1 MLGLATAASQ
11 REVSVLME
19 TQIKRAS
26 PRTAVP
32 HPAGRAGRLYRR
44 RGLFAALA
52 IATVWLA
59 APSPLGAQSRE
70 TAPLG
75 ATVNKSPGGSVQGTT
90 FRVWA
95 PNAESVSVIG
105 TFNNWD
111 GRRHAMGK
119 DGNTGNWSID
129 IREAKP
135 GDEYLYL
142 INGELRRKDPRA
154 RQVTAS
160 DGNSVIY
167 DTTAFDWGTTEKR
180 ESAASL
186 NDLVIYQL
194 HPGTFHDPNPTN
206 GEPATLLDAIDKLDH
221 LQDMGVNCVLL
232 MPVNEFHGRHSWG
245 YNPSDLFA
253 IESSYGGPDALKE
266 FVKACHER
274 DIAVHVD
281 IVHNHYGPQDMATWQ
296 FDGTSRSPDTG
307 GIYFYED
314 DRADTP
320 WGPRP
325 NFGRPEVRD
334 FIADQV
340 RMWFDEYKIDGLRWD
355 SVVNIR
361 AYNDGADIN
370 PEGERMLHR
379 LARMIRQEYP
389 GKVSIAEDAVGD
401 PRFDSS
407 WDYGWHHSGDHESGI
422 VPQLLK
428 SPDAAKQVEDIA
440 SRIPTDLGFR
450 RVIYT
455 ENHDETGRLNGNRR
469 IITNIDEDNPR
480 SLTAQRKAALAAV
493 LTLTTPG
500 VPLIFMGQEL
510 LEDKEFHDDNPLDW
524 QRGDDA
530 FHSFQLHRDL
540 VHLRRN
546 LKDQSAALTGTHA
559 RVVTTDERRKLIAF
573 RRYLPGRPK
582 DDLYVVINFS
592 GEPVEDQALTFPKA
606 GQWNVLLN
614 TDDPKY
620 GREFTGTTT
629 ENLRTDGSQKIAVSL
644 APYSAQIFGLTKV
657 EPSVVDLAELRDEW
671 ETSHAA
677 TAEPETV
684 EPEEE
689 AFGMREPVEIE
700 YEEVPFETDAKALV
714 LATNFTEPIPMGVVD
729 DHIWAAELGFTN
741 GRNIQFRVVNPLTG
755 REYGGTGLEPGVLP
769 VDGTATE
776 EGVPVNVVGPLN
788 GEFILTF
795 NERTLRYRFER
806 KAATRFGRMNIM
818 GNFNG
823 WSRQADP
830 LHMIDDHTWQAD
842 VELDPQETLE
852 FVFLA
857 DGSLEKQW
865 GDDDSDHSAIPA
877 RGTAAELAQ
886 TIKIATAAAGPHRF
900 NFNEDT
906 GEYSVEPLTA
916 GDLTPLP
923 AVPPPQKVTEIR
935 RVARD

>member
-1 MLGLATAASQ
+1 
-11 REVSVLME
+11 ME
-19 TQIKRAS
+19 TPIKRVS
-26 PRTAVP
+26 PGTSVP
-32 HPAGRAGRLYRR
+32 HPAGYSAGFRR
-44 RGLFAALA
+44 DRGLAAVVLSAVLLA
-52 IATVWLA
+52 GLT
-59 APSPLGAQSRE
+59 APLSAQLRE
-70 TAPLG
+70 SAPLG
-75 ATVNKSPGGSVQGTT
+75 ATVRKSPGGTVQGTV

-95 PNAESVSVIG
+95 PNAKSVSVIG
-105 TFNNWD
+105 SFNNWD
-111 GRRHAMGK
+111 GRRHPLRKEGANGV
-119 DGNTGNWSID
+119 WSLEV
-129 IREAKP
+129 REAKP

-154 RQVTAS
+154 RQVTSA
-160 DGNSVIY
+160 DGNGVIY
-167 DTTAFDWGTTEKR
+167 DTEAFDWGDTKDWQST
-180 ESAASL
+180 ASL

-194 HPGTFHDPNPTN
+194 HPGTFHDPDPTD
-206 GEPATLLDAIDKLDH
+206 GEPGTLLDAIEKLDH
-221 LQDMGVNCVLL
+221 LKDLGVNCVLL

-245 YNPSDLFA
+245 YNPSDQFA
-253 IESSYGGPDALKE
+253 IESSYGGPDALKA

-281 IVHNHYGPQDMATWQ
+281 IVHNHYGPQDIAVWQ
-296 FDGTSRSPDTG
+296 FDGTSRTPDTG

-325 NFGRPEVRD
+325 DFGRPEVRD

-355 SVVNIR
+355 SVINIR
-361 AYNDGADIN
+361 AYNNGADLN
-370 PEGERMLHR
+370 PEGERLLHR
-379 LARMIRQEYP
+379 ISRMIRQEYP
-389 GKVSIAEDAVGD
+389 GKISIAEDAIGD

-407 WDYGWHHSGDHESGI
+407 WDYGWHHSGDHQGGI

-428 SPDAAKQVEDIA
+428 THDAARQVDDIA
-440 SRIPTDLGFR
+440 GRIRTDLGFR

-469 IITNIDEDNPR
+469 IITNVDEDDPH
-480 SLTAQRKAALAAV
+480 SLKARRKAALAAV
-493 LTLTTPG
+493 MTLTTPG
-500 VPLIFMGQEL
+500 VPLLFMGQEL

-524 QRGDDA
+524 RRGDDA
-530 FHSFQLHRDL
+530 FHAFQLYRDL
-540 VHLRRN
+540 VRLRRN
-546 LKDQSAALTGTHA
+546 LDGASAALTGTHA
-559 RVVTTDERRKLIAF
+559 RVVATDERRKLIAF

-582 DDLYVVINFS
+582 DDLYIVINFS
-592 GEPVEDQALTFPKA
+592 GEPVENHALTFPKA
-606 GQWNVLLN
+606 GRWNLLVN

-620 GREFTGTTT
+620 GRDFTGTTT
-629 ENLRTDGSQKIAVSL
+629 TELRTDGSQKIAVTL
-644 APYSAQIFGLTKV
+644 APYSAQIFGLTEI

-671 ETSHAA
+671 QSTHGASAETAVTEDA
-677 TAEPETV
+677 GDDYA
-684 EPEEE
+684 
-689 AFGMREPVEIE
+689 MREPFEVE
-700 YEEVPFETDAKALV
+700 YEEVPFATDAKALV

-741 GRNIQFRVVNPLTG
+741 GRNIQFRIINPVTG

-769 VDGTATE
+769 VTGTAAE
-776 EGVPVNVVGPLN
+776 EGASVNVVGPLN

-818 GNFNG
+818 GNFND

-830 LHMIDDHTWQAD
+830 MHMIDDHTWEGD
-842 VELDPQETLE
+842 VELDPRESLE

-865 GDDDSDHSAIPA
+865 GDDAADHGTLPA
-877 RGTAAELAQ
+877 RGTATEMAQ
-886 TIKIATAAAGPHRF
+886 TIKITSAAAGPHRF
-900 NFNEDT
+900 TFNEET
-906 GEYSVEPLTA
+906 GEYSVEPVA
-916 GDLTPLP
+916 AADLAPLP

-935 RVARD
+935 RVARE